1 MSGERPRLQSVDAAG
16 LEADGTKVSPSHYA
30 RLEPQPITV
39 IEAWEL
45 NFHRG
50 QVIKYVAR
58 AGHKGGESELD
69 DLRKA
74 AWYLQREN
82 ARLEEQ

>member
-1 MSGERPRLQSVDAAG
+1 MSGERPRLQSVDAAS
-16 LEADGTKVSPSHYA
+16 LEPDGTKQSPTHYA

-50 QVIKYVAR
+50 QVVKYVSR

-69 DLRKA
+69 DLKKA
-74 AWYLQREN
+74 AWYLQREI
-82 ARLEEQ
+82 ARIEGE